1 MSQPHASEHVDG
13 APKEAENS
21 SPRAFDGVR
30 AVFRHTA
37 IRFLTPTIVV
47 AVLITVFY
55 IGVSSGGLLDEQLK
69 SVRVAA
75 SEIAPEGI
83 PYVLPRRIVE
93 ASVRFSVEKCELL
106 QASEK
111 RFLSVQLGLLPDI
124 DSSLIADPSASYVLR
139 FQSAR
144 SWAYTSDIHVTLTP
158 PGYISE
164 LNATSQPVEVNVPM
178 RQALPPIAERVS
190 GPFILATLAVSD
202 QATVEERCGPLI
214 AQAIEQRNPAPQPNA
229 PDERNRAT
237 RARSTLAVSPL
248 SSVLV
253 DTMTLTLDPG
263 QPTTVQGTGARHF
276 ATSKTAENL
285 FEHAGPGL
293 RDALK
298 GITISLAV
306 RPLTGDALPS
316 SSAPAELNGVGF
328 RVPREMLVEL
338 CRGSC
343 LRDEE
348 GGGGPPRR
356 LLKRDR
362 ISFPQ
367 LGTIVTLP
375 IIRRPFT
382 NDVISASTDEDG
394 WLNRVSVNARARP
407 PSRGLL
413 AGPQDAEDNDKPA
426 RPAAGVTRSPP

>member
-1 MSQPHASEHVDG
+1 
-13 APKEAENS
+13 
-21 SPRAFDGVR
+21 VR
-30 AVFRHTA
+30 AVLRHTA
-37 IRFLTPTIVV
+37 IRFLTPTIFI
-47 AVLITVFY
+47 AVLVTVFY
-55 IGVSSGGLLDEQLK
+55 IGISSSGLLDEQLK
-69 SVRVAA
+69 SVRLAA
-75 SEIAPEGI
+75 SDVAPEGI

-111 RFLSVQLGLLPDI
+111 RNLSVQLGLSPDI
-124 DSSLIADPSASYVLR
+124 DSSLIADPSATYVLR

-164 LNATSQPVEVNVPM
+164 LNATSQPVEVNVPL
-178 RQALPPIAERVS
+178 RRTRSPAPPERVT
-190 GPFILATLAVSD
+190 GPFILATLAVND

-214 AQAIEQRNPAPQPNA
+214 AQAIEERNPTAQPNA
-229 PDERNRAT
+229 PEDRSRAA
-237 RARSTLAVSPL
+237 RARSSLAVSPL
-248 SSVLV
+248 SSVLI

-263 QPTTVQGTGARHF
+263 ASTTAQETGARHF

-293 RDALK
+293 RDVLK
-298 GITISLAV
+298 SITISLAV

-316 SSAPAELNGVGF
+316 AGTPAALNGVGF

-356 LLKRDR
+356 LLKQDR
-362 ISFPQ
+362 IGFPQ
-367 LGTIVTLP
+367 LGTIVTVP
-375 IIRRPFT
+375 IIRHPFT
-382 NDVISASTDEDG
+382 SNVISASTDEDG
-394 WLNRVSVNARARP
+394 SLSSVSINAKARP

-413 AGPQDAEDNDKPA
+413 AAPDDADDNNKPA
-426 RPAAGVTRSPP
+426 RSSGGVTRTPP